1 MKALIDADILLHEVG
16 YAAEVGWNSVTEG
29 REEIPPFDYVER
41 LLHMKLANILGIS
54 GATSYEL
61 YHTEGR
67 TFRYDIAKTKPYKA
81 NRKDQR
87 PWHFKN
93 LLVYIRDVLGSTH
106 HPGLEADDVLAI
118 EHTRHA
124 ELGEETVLVSR
135 DKDLRQVPGMFYSY
149 ELGKQPSFGP
159 TLITREGSLNLSE
172 EGKLTGTGNMF
183 FYSQML
189 TGDTVDNIPG
199 CKGIGPVKA
208 YNILTDEERDDP
220 LLDRVLETYDNVY
233 GEKKGLGMLMEQGQ
247 LLWLVRRIGYDGEPI
262 YWYPG
267 LENEV

>member
-1 MKALIDADILLHEVG
+1 MKALIDADILLHEIG
-16 YAAEVGWNSVTEG
+16 YAAEVGWRSVTEG

-41 LLHMKLANILGIS
+41 LLNARIANILGMCE
-54 GATSYEL
+54 ATSYQL

-67 TFRYDIAKTKPYKA
+67 TFRYDIAKTKPYKG

-93 LLVYIRDVLGSTH
+93 LLVYIRDVLGSKH
-106 HPGLEADDVLAI
+106 QPGLEADDVLAI
-118 EHTRHA
+118 EHTRMK
-124 ELGEETVLVSR
+124 EYGEESILVSR

-159 TLITREGSLNLSE
+159 TLITKEGYLELSE
-172 EGKLTGTGNMF
+172 EGKLTGTGNLF
-183 FYSQML
+183 FYAQLL
-189 TGDTVDNIPG
+189 TGDSVDNIPG

-208 YNILTDEERDDP
+208 YDILTDEDRDDP
-220 LLDRVLETYDNVY
+220 LLDRVLECYDKTYGKD
-233 GEKKGLGMLMEQGQ
+233 KGMKMLMEQGQ
-247 LLWLVRRIGYDGEPI
+247 LLWLVRRIGYDGKPI

-267 LENEV
+267 LEDE